1 MVPPLHLA
9 HIIRM
14 RHLWYTVEPM
24 GKECEMVSV
33 LALAEAFGVQVSVE
47 YLDGRALVNDKLA
60 RHTFGPESAKI
71 RLEFLYRPGHYDVL
85 YPKETAT
92 TTDTSK
98 SSS

>member
-1 MVPPLHLA
+1 
-9 HIIRM
+9 
-14 RHLWYTVEPM
+14 M

-47 YLDGRALVNDKLA
+47 YLDGRALMQDKLA
-60 RHTFGPESAKI
+60 RHTFGPETAKI

-85 YPKETAT
+85 YPKQEAE
-92 TTDTSK
+92 TSK